1 MIARSMP
8 ARTLAAV
15 GAVPPDP
22 GSTAADD
29 HTASRQRLAA
39 LAARYRAAM
48 RAPPP
53 LWTLAAAILLCEL
66 AATLAGKHSVLLAAL
81 AVVAPGWA
89 LVPLLPAP
97 LRARPLAAFVAA
109 PALGLAVVS
118 VLLITL
124 ARLGV
129 RLDGLS
135 VRLAL
140 FAIVVLALG
149 TWDREVAP
157 LKRPSRADLLEA
169 FALILV
175 VALGGV
181 LAWRVL
187 SARIPPGND
196 WAKYLLYAEQVRAH
210 GALLIRNPYWMLGQ
224 PFRDDPG
231 VPSLYGSILILSR
244 APASAL
250 SHGIL
255 AFAVLEIVTVYAF
268 ARAFWGRAAGV
279 LAAALVAVVP
289 ASQDILGWY
298 GLANL
303 DALVLLAL
311 LLAYLASYAGVSS
324 RSQPGEGARPSS
336 SGGLGARA
344 SVGLALALL
353 GLLAAH
359 RLSGF
364 VGLAMVA
371 LVGAG
376 CLLSPSRRRRAWREG
391 LGVAALTLIAG
402 AGVIADLYARER
414 SFGGSLP
421 YTDYLST
428 KVDLTLA
435 LRDVSPMLAGAAA
448 VALLLVAVAYRRD
461 AGLWGPIALLA
472 VSVALAY
479 SWVIHL
485 PNYYARMVFYIPVA
499 AAPLVAAV
507 AVRLRPRWLIAVLA
521 VVGIAIT
528 APSSWRE
535 AASVRNYYTFV
546 TAASVRGLDALA
558 AVLHPNEVVV
568 TDRCW
573 SFLATWLLHT
583 RTLAALEPQD
593 IQPAA
598 ELPFAREAQQILDAT
613 ARGRTLARQLGV
625 RYLVVDPVCPS
636 ANGSPLPPL
645 AWGKPVYESA
655 RLAILRLPQT

>member
-1 MIARSMP
+1 MFS
-8 ARTLAAV
+8 
-15 GAVPPDP
+15 
-22 GSTAADD
+22 STSSSGADD
-29 HTASRQRLAA
+29 QRAPRQRLVA
-39 LAARYRAAM
+39 LAARYRAALQ
-48 RAPPP
+48 APPP
-53 LWTLAAAILLCEL
+53 LWTFAAAILVCEL
-66 AATLAGKHSVLLAAL
+66 AATIAGEHSVLLSAL

-89 LVPLLPAP
+89 LIPLLPAP
-97 LRARPLAAFVAA
+97 LRARPLAAFVAG
-109 PALGLAVVS
+109 PALGLAAVS
-118 VLLITL
+118 VTLITL
-124 ARLGV
+124 ARVGV
-129 RLDGLS
+129 RLDQLT
-135 VRLAL
+135 VRIAL
-140 FAIVVLALG
+140 FALVALALG
-149 TWDREVAP
+149 SWDREVAP
-157 LKRPSRADLLEA
+157 LTRPSRADLLEA
-169 FALILV
+169 AGLLFA

-231 VPSLYGSILILSR
+231 VPSLYGAILILSR
-244 APASAL
+244 APASVL

-255 AFAVLEIVTVYAF
+255 AFAMLEIVTVYAF

-311 LLAYLASYAGVSS
+311 LFAYLASYAAIATPA
-324 RSQPGEGARPSS
+324 QPARHAQGARPTATIGAS
-336 SGGLGARA
+336 GLGLRA

-364 VGLAMVA
+364 VGLAMAA
-371 LVGAG
+371 LVAAG
-376 CLLSPSRRRRAWREG
+376 CLLSPSRRRRAWNEG
-391 LGVAALTLIAG
+391 LGIVALTLIGG
-402 AGVIADLYARER
+402 AGVIADLYTRER

-421 YTDYLST
+421 YTDYLTT

-435 LRDVSPMLAGAAA
+435 LRDLSPMLAGAAA
-448 VALLLVAVAYRRD
+448 VALLLVAVAFRRD
-461 AGLWGPIALLA
+461 GGLWGPIALLA

-507 AVRLRPRWLIAVLA
+507 AVQLRPRWLIAVLA
-521 VVGIAIT
+521 VVGIALT
-528 APSSWRE
+528 APNAWRE
-535 AASVRNYYTFV
+535 AATVRNYYTFV
-546 TAASVRGLDALA
+546 TSASVRGLDALA
-558 AVLHPNEVVV
+558 AVLRPNEVVV

-598 ELPFAREAQQILDAT
+598 ELPFAQEAQQILDGT
-613 ARGRTLARQLGV
+613 PRGRKLARQLGV

-636 ANGSPLPPL
+636 ASGAPLPPPG
-645 AWGKPVYESA
+645 WGKPVYESG
-655 RLAILRLPQT
+655 RLAIVRLPQA